1 MAEHNLDPQFRKD
14 VLKAKAK
21 YRKRRKFIII
31 SILSLLLV
39 VTLVQTFFYIREK
52 KQINAQL
59 KEQSQ
64 QIEKLEKEAKVND
77 VVIDK
82 LKDPQFITD
91 LVRQEYGLSYGGE
104 IIFSLPQQENFL
116 KNAIEAIMQG
126 NIEKKDDGSGRIDD
140 SKLPG
145 SNKDSKDKKNK
156 DDKSESKSEKTDEES
171 SDEESENTSDK
182 KTSSSNSNRNSTNTK
197 KNSNTN
203 NAQSNTRNNNR
214 G

>member
-31 SILSLLLV
+31 SVLSLVLV

-82 LKDPQFITD
+82 LKDPQFISD

-104 IIFSLPQQENFL
+104 LIFSLPQQENFL

-182 KTSSSNSNRNSTNTK
+182 KTSSSNSNRNTTNNK
-197 KNSNTN
+197 NNSNTN
-203 NAQSNTRNNNR
+203 NTQSRSRNNNR

>member
-31 SILSLLLV
+31 SVLSLLLV

-171 SDEESENTSDK
+171 SDKESENTSDK

-203 NAQSNTRNNNR
+203 NTQSNTRSNNR